1 MITKEELV
9 FNKNTRNRVHDKMK
23 ATQIQHHE
31 KIPPDVLA
39 HLLSETNFTK
49 REIIEFYKYA
59 FGGNEVVSKQEFAKI
74 CFLKGIKNVD
84 LVNRIYQIFDANAD
98 GQLTHV
104 ELIKG
109 LNPLLRGTKRDVAGF
124 FFDLYDVDG
133 NDDLTSAEIVAVY
146 SDMLISTGDNSIKG
160 LTAKEKERIRQF
172 VKDHRKRRTEA
183 TEVDNESDDSENG
196 RNSDKSILDKETFIQ
211 AIVFMEEPDGGD
223 RLWSWR
229 TLYFVFLT
237 AWLKWAQA
245 LHCQQWEPYQ
255 LESRSGS
262 TQMMLVL
269 ER

>member
-1 MITKEELV
+1 MITIEELV
-9 FNKNTRNRVHDKMK
+9 LNKNAKNLVDGTMK
-23 ATQIQHHE
+23 ATQTKHHQ

-59 FGGNEVVSKQEFAKI
+59 FGGNEVVSKQEFGKI
-74 CFLKGIKNVD
+74 CFSKGIKNVD
-84 LVNRIYQIFDANAD
+84 LVDRMYQIFDANSD

-104 ELIKG
+104 ELIIG

-172 VKDHRKRRTEA
+172 VKDNRKRRTEA
-183 TEVDNESDDSENG
+183 TEVDNGSDDNENG
-196 RNSDKSILDKETFIQ
+196 RNSDKGILDKETFIE
-211 AIVFMEEPDGGD
+211 AIVDMEEPDSGN

-237 AWLKWAQA
+237 GKLAFYRKVEILREVLQCS
-245 LHCQQWEPYQ
+245 HVQ
-255 LESRSGS
+255 LLLTIVPCS
-262 TQMMLVL
+262 LV
-269 ER
+269 